1 MPRIAHPF
9 MTGRPPSTRHRA
21 RGLTL
26 VELMVALTLGLV
38 LLAALITLFVN
49 TSGARRE
56 LDRSA
61 ELQESGRYA
70 LEFLRDELAHAG
82 FYGPLVSVSGTVDEP
97 CSTDIAK
104 WRDSLALHVRGSNQD
119 DATTLFSCLG
129 SARKAGT
136 DAVFIQRAA
145 TCTAGA
151 TGCDGLIEGVP
162 YLQVSGCGDE
172 YSTTPFVAEVATTSE
187 EASPFTLRTK
197 ECVVSKTA
205 PVRRFIRRIFYVG
218 TDDALYHVDVGIG
231 GVGEP
236 VFVTSGVED
245 LQFEYALDSDGNGS
259 PDTYESDPAA
269 WADVVGVRLW
279 VLARSEEQGARAEGK
294 RFDMGDVSVTPADTD
309 RYKRHVFSSFVTF
322 ITPQGIRE

>member
-1 MPRIAHPF
+1 MLHA
-9 MTGRPPSTRHRA
+9 TPPSARRA
-21 RGLTL
+21 TIRRRSRGLTL
-26 VELMVALTLGLV
+26 VELMVALALGLV
-38 LLAALITLFVN
+38 LLAALVTLFVN

-70 LEFLRDELAHAG
+70 LEYLRDELAHAG
-82 FYGPLVSVSGTVDEP
+82 FYGPLVSVSGTTDEP
-97 CSTDIAK
+97 CTTDIAK

-119 DATTLFSCLG
+119 DASTLFSCLG
-129 SARKAGT
+129 TARKDGT

-145 TCTAGA
+145 TCAAGD
-151 TGCDGLIEGVP
+151 TGCDALTEGVP

-172 YSTTPFVAEVATTSE
+172 YSTTPFVAEVATTSDE
-187 EASPFTLRTK
+187 DSPFVLRTK

-218 TDDALYHVDVGIG
+218 TDDGLYYVDIGTTAVGD
-231 GVGEP
+231 P
-236 VFVTSGVED
+236 VLITSGVEN
-245 LQFEYALDSDGNGS
+245 LQFEYALDTDGNAA
-259 PDTYESDPAA
+259 PDTYDSDPTA
-269 WADVVGVRLW
+269 WSDVIGVRLW
-279 VLARSEEQGARAEGK
+279 VLARSEEEGSRAESK
-294 RFDMGDVSVTPADTD
+294 SFAMGDVSVSPASTD